1 MKRFCHSLKCW
12 GRRCDCSDDS
22 DSDGQTL
29 PLAKVASKG
38 GHNAPPTMTYPK
50 NVTAK
55 APKPGKDPKPAEP
68 KNKVKPQEAATG
80 NDGKSRT
87 EITPDMSDIDM
98 NDASDGRISD
108 NPSPPR
114 SDSDIDMPDADP
126 GELLTYPLAR
136 MSQNRRT
143 LSNAGE
149 SESSSDDDAL
159 YFGSPRP
166 RPPISLRAAHQS
178 GRIER
183 WSLRSSNDSMQSY
196 SGRKRGH
203 VEEVEDVNQEWSPA
217 PSSHGSPPSKRQR
230 TSGESSTEGRFWGPE
245 LLFPEPPTSP
255 NIAAS
260 SDSEDFNTD
269 DEMYE
274 KPSTTT
280 INRYREKGA
289 QLQAWLEDP
298 NEPDCNISP
307 ATATLDDLMNAPPP
321 DVFEL
326 GESYHRDLGDLMDGG
341 EPESTGLPTGGNRYR
356 HTAFFNNVLNPE
368 TLARFNFP
376 SLSNSYTHLV
386 GPGLLV
392 ADSIFRYDNIQW
404 NEFAKAV
411 YEYDHP
417 MSTLRYIM
425 FTHVVNDET
434 GPYIRRILYPRLG
447 RDFEAAMHESC
458 MKVERGT
465 AEYEELLGTKLGK
478 AAAILLISSLPRGTR
493 RIARV
498 VIWNWVYRVQIRFE
512 IEPIIANSDDQP
524 ETAGDD

>member
-341 EPESTGLPTGGNRYR
+341 EPESTGLPTGGNSEIQ
-356 HTAFFNNVLNPE
+356 LPKSE
-368 TLARFNFP
+368 
-376 SLSNSYTHLV
+376 
-386 GPGLLV
+386 
-392 ADSIFRYDNIQW
+392 YDNIQW

-417 MSTLRYIM
+417 MSTL
-425 FTHVVNDET
+425 
-434 GPYIRRILYPRLG
+434 RLG

-478 AAAILLISSLPRGTR
+478 AAAILLISSLPR
-493 RIARV
+493 
-498 VIWNWVYRVQIRFE
+498 
-512 IEPIIANSDDQP
+512 